1 VKLEFK
7 KKGGCACE
15 IKIEDKLF
23 TRKFIVNNFKVCYN
37 WNIQVMARLMVWTCL
52 DLCNPLQGL
61 WAL

>member
-37 WNIQVMARLMVWTCL
+37 WNIQVMAMLMVWTCL